1 MVRRD
6 DRFATVWDAFSAGN
20 FCILLNLILF
30 QSFGF
35 ISLPWYA
42 ILIPVV
48 VQIGFIFTVLMVIM
62 SAFLAGFVAKSFKK
76 NA

>member
-20 FCILLNLILF
+20 FCILLNLIAF

-42 ILIPVV
+42 IFIPVM
-48 VQIGFIFTVLMVIM
+48 VQIGFILTILMVFM
-62 SAFLAGFVAKSFKK
+62 SAILAGFVAKSFKK